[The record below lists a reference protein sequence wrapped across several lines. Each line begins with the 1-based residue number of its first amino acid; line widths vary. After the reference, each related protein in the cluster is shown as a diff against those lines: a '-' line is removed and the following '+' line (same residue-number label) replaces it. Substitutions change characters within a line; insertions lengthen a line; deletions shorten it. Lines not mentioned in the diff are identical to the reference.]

1 MEKIFPQKNHYF
13 TFLISFL
20 LAFPFYTKAQENDTE
35 LLKTLIGQ
43 LCNDKG
49 FAQQL
54 EITEPEQL
62 QKFYSQIDY
71 QMAWSKQNTRFA
83 EEFMAILTNAND
95 YGMLKEDFHYN
106 YLKSNHKNPIEKE
119 VVCTHA
125 MLSFL
130 SEITSGKGKIDLDY
144 NGLNYSNKCLNLEQL
159 LASTYQKGY
168 FSDILKYVQPQ
179 SMAYDANIRLLRKI
193 NVFLR
198 DSSFNELPIEILPTL
213 KENKN
218 LIQKLSY
225 LGFIANPADSESL
238 HENNLIYAL
247 KGFQSLF
254 NLTQDGKLGLQ
265 TLKKLNIPLK
275 EIQSILIKN
284 LHRWRNLNC
293 LDNQRYILINIPS
306 AELSFYDKDS
316 LVTAMKVIVGKA
328 STATPL
334 ISSKIDQIIFFPYW
348 YVPNSIATKE
358 ILPVQQKEATFLENN
373 GFQVLDELG
382 NTIDPTTL
390 PWATYTA
397 TNFPYRFRQV
407 AGCDN
412 SLGIVKFNFESPYA
426 IYLHDT
432 NHKELFSKSNRQ
444 ISHGCVRLEKP
455 YDLAAILL
463 GSRSQVEDAL
473 KHRFDTD
480 LKPQYIRLDS
490 PVQVFITYMT
500 TSVDEFGNLV
510 IFEDVYRKMVKK

>member
-1 MEKIFPQKNHYF
+1 MKNLSPQKKLHSF
-13 TFLISFL
+13 IFFVFLFVTSFGV
-20 LAFPFYTKAQENDTE
+20 KAQQSDTE
-35 LLKTLIGQ
+35 LLKTLIEQ

-49 FAQQL
+49 FARQL

-62 QKFYSQIDY
+62 QNFYAQIDY
-71 QMAWSKQNTRFA
+71 KMAWSQQNRRFSD
-83 EEFMAILTNAND
+83 EFMTILTNAND

-106 YLKSNHKNPIEKE
+106 YLKSNNKNPIEYE

-179 SMAYDANIRLLRKI
+179 SMAYDANLRLLRKI
-193 NVFLR
+193 NIFLK
-198 DSSFNELPIEILPTL
+198 DSSFSELPIEILPTL
-213 KENKN
+213 KENRN

-225 LGFIANPADSESL
+225 LGFIANPEEAESL

-247 KGFQSLF
+247 KGFQGLF
-254 NLTQDGKLGLQ
+254 NLSQDGKLGSL
-265 TLKKLNIPLK
+265 TLKKLNISLK
-275 EIQSILIKN
+275 DIQSLLIKN
-284 LHRWRNLNC
+284 LHLWRSLNC

-306 AELSFYDKDS
+306 AELSFYDRDS
-316 LVTAMKVIVGKA
+316 LVTAMKVIVGKP
-328 STATPL
+328 STSTPQ

-358 ILPVQQKEATFLENN
+358 ILPIQQKESTFLENN

-390 PWATYTA
+390 PWTTYTA
-397 TNFPYRFRQV
+397 NNFPYRFRQV

-432 NHKELFSKSNRQ
+432 NHKELFGKSNRH
-444 ISHGCVRLEKP
+444 ISHGCIRLEKP

-463 GSRSQVEDAL
+463 GNRSQVEDAL

-480 LKPQYIRLDS
+480 LKPKYMRLDN